1 MGGGGKGG
9 SLFAAIYSIFLFT
22 HPKKEREDDKERQGG
37 GRGTN
42 KLFAWKTIIICIY
55 TNNTITRPFPHEKK
69 VKGKEEIL
77 NSHPSFCANTGFYV
91 FVIKHETSEYIQQ

>member
-22 HPKKEREDDKERQGG
+22 HPKKEREDDKERQRG

-42 KLFAWKTIIICIY
+42 KLFVWKTIIICIY

-69 VKGKEEIL
+69 IKGKEEIL
-77 NSHPSFCANTGFYV
+77 NSHSSFLCQHWFYV